1 VPKIIISDRG
11 TQFTSQF
18 WVSLQH
24 ALGTQ
29 LRFST
34 AYHPQTDGQTE
45 RVNQILEDML
55 RACVI
60 DFGAGWEDSLPYA
73 EFSYNNSYQGSI
85 KMSPFEALWK
95 KVPDPTQLVRDRGWQ
110 SFGSAVLLDAEK
122 KVHQIRDHLKTA
134 QSRQKSYYD
143 GKHRQMDF
151 EIGDHA
157 YLKVTPLKGLKRFH
171 VKGKTGPQ
179 VYWPFQGIRPP
190 WERRIPIGTTRASE

>member
-1 VPKIIISDRG
+1 MDRLTKVSHFIPVKTTYRADQLAQLYVNRIVRLHGVPKIIISDRG

-73 EFSYNNSYQGSI
+73 EFSYSQ
-85 KMSPFEALWK
+85 
-95 KVPDPTQLVRDRGWQ
+95 R
-110 SFGSAVLLDAEK
+110 
-122 KVHQIRDHLKTA
+122 
-134 QSRQKSYYD
+134 
-143 GKHRQMDF
+143 
-151 EIGDHA
+151 
-157 YLKVTPLKGLKRFH
+157 
-171 VKGKTGPQ
+171 
-179 VYWPFQGIRPP
+179 
-190 WERRIPIGTTRASE
+190 